1 MPFTLK
7 EKLSQKIVV
16 LGLAV
21 LVAFFGYIRYQ
32 QYRQRQSI
40 DAEKASLQTQI
51 DGLEKKNQE
60 MEASIKYLSSLS
72 SKEKV
77 AREQLNLKKQGE
89 VVYGFTEMDAPANGQ
104 TGLAAGEQA
113 SNPVKWW
120 RYFTE

>member
-7 EKLSQKIVV
+7 EKLSQKAAV
-16 LGLAV
+16 LGLAA

-32 QYRQRQSI
+32 QYRQKQSI

-89 VVYGFTEMDAPANGQ
+89 VVYGFTEMDAAANSQGSV
-104 TGLAAGEQA
+104 AANSQG
-113 SNPVKWW
+113 SNPIKWW